1 MKESGSPLRLI
12 KETSLTPLDYAY
24 RLLARRAHSEHGLA
38 EKMLVK
44 GFTEGVISRTVV
56 RLKEQGY
63 LNDAQLAE
71 DQAERLHKRGF
82 GSERIRKT
90 LIQQGIDATSVDEA
104 LKLKL
109 KEQNDELA
117 DARRFL
123 ASRYSGDALKQ
134 PKVYARAFQLLSR
147 RGYAHDIIES
157 VLGSA
162 PSDD

>member
-1 MKESGSPLRLI
+1 MKEPGSPLRPA

-24 RLLARRAHSEHGLA
+24 LLLARRAHSERALA
-38 EKMLVK
+38 EKMLAK
-44 GFTEGVISRTVV
+44 GFTGGAVSHTIA

-71 DQAERLHKRGF
+71 DQAEQLRKRGF
-82 GSERIRKT
+82 GSERVRKT
-90 LIQQGIDATSVDEA
+90 LIHQGIDATSVEEA
-104 LKLKL
+104 LILR
-109 KEQNDELA
+109 EQNDELA
-117 DARRFL
+117 GAQQFL
-123 ASRYSGDALKQ
+123 ASRYSVDALKQ
-134 PKVYARAFQLLSR
+134 PKIYARAFRLLSR